1 LFGGGARWGWVPS
14 SDHNDGVVH
23 AQVILLPFI
32 TIVKTGMQLRT
43 SSGCRLLTLGDEVG
57 LPEIFNGPIVN
68 LSKLTIASLLAAQR
82 YV

>member
-1 LFGGGARWGWVPS
+1 
-14 SDHNDGVVH
+14 
-23 AQVILLPFI
+23 
-32 TIVKTGMQLRT
+32 MQLRT